1 MIFYFSATGNCK
13 YVAERIAAARGD
25 KTVSVADCCKSGSF
39 SFEKTG
45 KTVGIISPTYAWGL
59 PVIVREF
66 LQKLTLNTK
75 PDYLWF
81 AATYGTTPGQTGKPF
96 FVGEL
101 YDTTGCI
108 RASIPHPEMVFWAR
122 VPHRVRVGDI
132 MRIGRS

>member
-66 LQKLTLNTK
+66 LQKLTRHM
-75 PDYLWF
+75 
-81 AATYGTTPGQTGKPF
+81 AQRRGRPGNLP
-96 FVGEL
+96 
-101 YDTTGCI
+101 
-108 RASIPHPEMVFWAR
+108 SIFSAKEVFRFRQNSA
-122 VPHRVRVGDI
+122 
-132 MRIGRS
+132 